1 MNNFFASVEC
11 RLNPELKKYPVAVCG
26 SVEERHG
33 IVLAKNELA
42 KAQGVKTAETVAS
55 AKSKC
60 RGLVIVPPHFE
71 EYLKYSRLARKIYER
86 YTDLIE
92 PFGMDECWLD
102 ISGTRRLFGAPE
114 KVADEIRR
122 TVRRSL
128 GLPYRSGYRS
138 TRCLQSSEAI

>member
-1 MNNFFASVEC
+1 MQEIRCPKCNEVFQ
-11 RLNPELKKYPVAVCG
+11 AV
-26 SVEERHG
+26 SYTH
-33 IVLAKNELA
+33 L
-42 KAQGVKTAETVAS
+42 GVKTAETGAS

-71 EYLKYSRLARKIYER
+71 EYLRYSRLARKIYER

-122 TVRRSL
+122 TVKEELCLLYTSIRSIARHFIPMKVIIL
-128 GLPYRSGYRS
+128 
-138 TRCLQSSEAI
+138 